1 MYDTSPNSL
10 YHILSLTGKTV
21 YWSILAV
28 IIISITILATSDKN
42 SADFVFTDFANETG
56 WSDGVS
62 WILGLL
68 QSALSLIGYD
78 VVMHMT
84 EEMPRPTADAPI
96 AIILSIVVGG
106 VTFVLSFP
114 ASTTMLLICF
124 VNSGFAFI
132 LVMLFCLADPDTIL

>member
-1 MYDTSPNSL
+1 MITAQFFSAAGVIGSNGGYEIQPWKTYLIAVS
-10 YHILSLTGKTV
+10 ILTYGTIVNIFGNRILGRYNDGAL
-21 YWSILAV
+21 YWSITGV

-42 SADFVFTDFANETG
+42 SGEFVFTDFANETG

-84 EEMPRPTADAPI
+84 EEMPEPKRDAPK
-96 AIILSIVVGG
+96 AILLSIVVGG
-106 VTFVLSFP
+106 VT
-114 ASTTMLLICF
+114 
-124 VNSGFAFI
+124 
-132 LVMLFCLADPDTIL
+132 